1 MRKIILI
8 TGASTGIGAETALE
22 LANGNT
28 IIIHYNASEK
38 PAQETA
44 KKVEGKGGKAAL
56 VQADLRTEAGCRKVV
71 DFV

>member
-1 MRKIILI
+1 MGKIILI
-8 TGASTGIGAETALE
+8 TGASTGIGAETAIE

-44 KKVEGKGGKAAL
+44 KKGGSKRWKG
-56 VQADLRTEAGCRKVV
+56 RSCAGRPSN
-71 DFV
+71 